1 MADKRIV
8 DLTLQ
13 STWTPAYVEID
24 DGTDSYK
31 MSITTL
37 TSSVVSSYIAAD
49 QLQNTSLGLNAD
61 SSIPTISGTNFIDAA
76 TSHRDAIELLDT
88 AIGTVN
94 DYGGDNSYTNNYVVS
109 DGTDHKTAI
118 SALDEGLENLNSTV
132 GAISAAT
139 ASVGA
144 TKITVKITPAIL
156 NAIIGGTGTPYNIID
171 LALGATGRRIKIHDI
186 SIDIDSKGSAH
197 AATGS
202 IHLCYSDTYSAAN
215 SIVEIPS
222 AVLNASADGY
232 YDPVVNKGSLVTA
245 NTIDKDIYLV
255 KETGTTIT
263 VGTTDLYLNL
273 LYSSYSRDESIA
285 PTE

>member
-13 STWTPAYVEID
+13 STWIPAYVEID
-24 DGTDSYK
+24 NGTDSYK

-61 SSIPTISGTNFIDAA
+61 SSIPTISGTNFIDTA
-76 TSHRDAIELLDT
+76 TSHRAAIELLDT

-94 DYGGDNSYTNNYVVS
+94 GYGGDNSYTNNYVVS
-109 DGTDHKTAI
+109 DGTSHKTAI

-144 TKITVKITPAIL
+144 TKVTVKITPAIL
-156 NAIIGGTGTPYNIID
+156 NAIMGGTPYNIID
-171 LALGATGRRIKIHDI
+171 LALGATGRRVKIHDI
-186 SIDIDSKGSAH
+186 SIDIDNKGSAH
-197 AATGS
+197 TATGS
-202 IHLCYSDTYSAAN
+202 IHICYSDTYSAAN

-222 AVLNASADGY
+222 TVLNASADGY

-255 KETGTTIT
+255 KETGATIT